1 MKTLVLIFSILISLS
16 GCNDND
22 NRNKQETS
30 IVGSWQL
37 IKRTSNNIDDSPNY
51 WENID
56 NGHNIIFRENL
67 NYESNEFTACENNIN
82 QGIFKLNKVSNDS
95 VQRILLK

>member
-37 IKRTSNNIDDSPNY
+37 IKRTS
-51 WENID
+51 
-56 NGHNIIFRENL
+56 
-67 NYESNEFTACENNIN
+67 
-82 QGIFKLNKVSNDS
+82 K
-95 VQRILLK
+95 